1 MKKLLFI
8 VGPTASGKSDF
19 AVQVAKLLK
28 TDVISSDSMQIYK
41 DMTVGTAKITPEE
54 QQGVTHHLI
63 DFVNPKDSFSV
74 AEYREKALPIIDELL
89 KNGKTPIISGGT
101 GLYVNGILYPMNFSD
116 TSKDDKLRKSLENE
130 YDEKGADF
138 MHEKLAAL
146 DEKSALKIHK
156 NDKKRV
162 VRALEINLTHGN
174 RDENDMKKP
183 SYEYEMI
190 GLSGGDRAV
199 LYDRINKRV
208 DKMFENGLV
217 DEVKSLINT
226 GVSFD
231 CQSMQAIGYKE
242 FKGFFDGIL
251 SENDLKELIKKDTR
265 NYAKRQ
271 LTWFRRE
278 HEVIWVEKEEFSH
291 DNRKILDFMKKELT
305 ERGIL

>member
-1 MKKLLFI
+1 MVQEDRMKKLLFI

-19 AVQVAKLLK
+19 AVHVAKLLK

-190 GLSGGDRAV
+190 GLSGGDRAA

-217 DEVKSLINT
+217 DEVKSLIKL

-271 LTWFRRE
+271 LTWFRQYKD
-278 HEVIWVEKEEFSH
+278 IKW
-291 DNRKILDFMKKELT
+291 LDAANDDAYEYIKDKFL
-305 ERGIL
+305 R

>member
-1 MKKLLFI
+1 MVQEDRMKKLLFI

-19 AVQVAKLLK
+19 AVQVAKMLK

-190 GLSGGDRAV
+190 GLSGGDRAA

-217 DEVKSLINT
+217 DEVKSLIKL

-271 LTWFRRE
+271 LTWFRQYKD
-278 HEVIWVEKEEFSH
+278 IKW
-291 DNRKILDFMKKELT
+291 LDAANDDAYEYIKDKFL
-305 ERGIL
+305 R

>member
-19 AVQVAKLLK
+19 AVQVAKMLK

-54 QQGVTHHLI
+54 EQGVTHHLI

-190 GLSGGDRAV
+190 GLSGGDRAA

-217 DEVKSLINT
+217 DEVKSLIKL

-271 LTWFRRE
+271 LTWFRQYKD
-278 HEVIWVEKEEFSH
+278 IKW
-291 DNRKILDFMKKELT
+291 LDAANDDAYEYIKDKFL
-305 ERGIL
+305 R

>member
-1 MKKLLFI
+1 MYEKTVIHRRTDRLREIRFRGSGRKVAENRRNF
-8 VGPTASGKSDF
+8 VGQHANLQRYDRRNR
-19 AVQVAKLLK
+19 
-28 TDVISSDSMQIYK
+28 
-41 DMTVGTAKITPEE
+41 KITPEE

-116 TSKDDKLRKSLENE
+116 TSKDDKLRKNLENE

-251 SENDLKELIKKDTR
+251 SENDLKELIKKTR
-265 NYAKRQ
+265 EITQNAN
-271 LTWFRRE
+271 LPGFGNT
-278 HEVIWVEKEEFSH
+278 
-291 DNRKILDFMKKELT
+291 KILNGLT
-305 ERGIL
+305 PQTTSHTTILRTNF

>member
-190 GLSGGDRAV
+190 GLSGGDRAA

-217 DEVKSLINT
+217 DEVKSLIKL

-271 LTWFRRE
+271 LTWFRQYKD
-278 HEVIWVEKEEFSH
+278 IKW
-291 DNRKILDFMKKELT
+291 LDAANDDAYEYIKDKFL
-305 ERGIL
+305 R

>member
-74 AEYREKALPIIDELL
+74 AEYREKALPVIDELL

-146 DEKSALKIHK
+146 DEKSSLKIHK

-251 SENDLKELIKKDTR
+251 SENDLKELIKKTR
-265 NYAKRQ
+265 EITQNAN
-271 LTWFRRE
+271 LPGFGN
-278 HEVIWVEKEEFSH
+278 I
-291 DNRKILDFMKKELT
+291 KILNGLT
-305 ERGIL
+305 PQMTTHTNTLRTNF

>member
-63 DFVNPKDSFSV
+63 DFINPKDSFSV

-156 NDKKRV
+156 NDKKRI

-208 DKMFENGLV
+208 DKMFENGLI

-271 LTWFRRE
+271 LTWFRQYKDIKWFYAANDDAYEYIKDKFLR
-278 HEVIWVEKEEFSH
+278 
-291 DNRKILDFMKKELT
+291 
-305 ERGIL
+305 

>member
-1 MKKLLFI
+1 MNLIKKDRNNKI
-8 VGPTASGKSDF
+8 QKSREII
-19 AVQVAKLLK
+19 KK
-28 TDVISSDSMQIYK
+28 EK
-41 DMTVGTAKITPEE
+41 KKIKEE
-54 QQGVTHHLI
+54 
-63 DFVNPKDSFSV
+63 K
-74 AEYREKALPIIDELL
+74 
-89 KNGKTPIISGGT
+89 
-101 GLYVNGILYPMNFSD
+101 
-116 TSKDDKLRKSLENE
+116 ENE
-130 YDEKGADF
+130 EKGADF

-199 LYDRINKRV
+199 LYDRSNKRV

-242 FKGFFDGIL
+242 FKGFFD
-251 SENDLKELIKKDTR
+251 
-265 NYAKRQ
+265 
-271 LTWFRRE
+271 
-278 HEVIWVEKEEFSH
+278 
-291 DNRKILDFMKKELT
+291 
-305 ERGIL
+305 

>member
-74 AEYREKALPIIDELL
+74 AEYREKALPVIDELL
-89 KNGKTPIISGGT
+89 KTGKTPIISGGT

-242 FKGFFDGIL
+242 FKGFFEGIL

-271 LTWFRRE
+271 LTWFRQYKDIKLFDAANDDAYEYIKDKFLR
-278 HEVIWVEKEEFSH
+278 
-291 DNRKILDFMKKELT
+291 
-305 ERGIL
+305 

>member
-74 AEYREKALPIIDELL
+74 AEYREKALPVIDELL

-156 NDKKRV
+156 NDKKRI

-208 DKMFENGLV
+208 DKMFENGLI

-265 NYAKRQ
+265 NYAKHQ
-271 LTWFRRE
+271 LTWFRQYKDIKWFDAANDDAYDYIKDKFLR
-278 HEVIWVEKEEFSH
+278 
-291 DNRKILDFMKKELT
+291 
-305 ERGIL
+305 

>member
-54 QQGVTHHLI
+54 LQGVTHHLI

-89 KNGKTPIISGGT
+89 KNDKTPIISGGT

-190 GLSGGDRAV
+190 GLSGGDRAS

-208 DKMFENGLV
+208 DKMFKNGLV

-271 LTWFRRE
+271 LTWFRQYK
-278 HEVIWVEKEEFSH
+278 VIKWFDAANDDAYDYIKDKFL
-291 DNRKILDFMKKELT
+291 R
-305 ERGIL
+305 

>member
-1 MKKLLFI
+1 MVQEDCMKKLLFI

-19 AVQVAKLLK
+19 AVNVAKMLK

-63 DFVNPKDSFSV
+63 DFVSPKDCFSV
-74 AEYREKALPIIDELL
+74 AEYRENALPIIDKLFSM
-89 KNGKTPIISGGT
+89 GKTPIISGGT

-116 TSKDDKLRKSLENE
+116 TSKNEELRKSLERD

-138 MHEKLAAL
+138 MHEKLALL
-146 DEKSALKIHK
+146 DENSAEKIHK

-162 VRALEINLTHGN
+162 VRALEINLTRGN
-174 RDENDMKKP
+174 RIDNDMKKP
-183 SYEYEMI
+183 SFEYEMV

-208 DKMFENGLV
+208 DKMFENGLIE
-217 DEVKSLINT
+217 EVENLIKN
-226 GVSFD
+226 GVTFEN
-231 CQSMQAIGYKE
+231 QSMQAIGYKE
-242 FKGFFDGIL
+242 FKGFFDGNL

-271 LTWFRRE
+271 LTWFRQYKDIRWFDTASDE
-278 HEVIWVEKEEFSH
+278 AYEYIKDKFL
-291 DNRKILDFMKKELT
+291 R
-305 ERGIL
+305 

>member
-19 AVQVAKLLK
+19 AVQVAKMLK

-74 AEYREKALPIIDELL
+74 AEYREKALPVIEELL

-190 GLSGGDRAV
+190 GLSGGDRAS

-271 LTWFRRE
+271 LTWFRQYKDIKWFAANDDAYEYIKDKFLR
-278 HEVIWVEKEEFSH
+278 
-291 DNRKILDFMKKELT
+291 
-305 ERGIL
+305 

>member
-19 AVQVAKLLK
+19 AVQVAKMLK

-190 GLSGGDRAV
+190 GLSGGDRAA

-217 DEVKSLINT
+217 DEVKSLIKL

-271 LTWFRRE
+271 LTWFRQYKD
-278 HEVIWVEKEEFSH
+278 IKW
-291 DNRKILDFMKKELT
+291 LDAANDDAYEYIKDKFL
-305 ERGIL
+305 R

>member
-8 VGPTASGKSDF
+8 VGPTASGKSNF

-208 DKMFENGLV
+208 DKMFENGLI

-271 LTWFRRE
+271 LTWVRQYKDIKWFDAANDDAYEYIKDKFLR
-278 HEVIWVEKEEFSH
+278 
-291 DNRKILDFMKKELT
+291 
-305 ERGIL
+305 

>member
-89 KNGKTPIISGGT
+89 KNDKTPIISGGT

-271 LTWFRRE
+271 LTWFRQYKDIKLFDAANDDAYDYIKDKFLR
-278 HEVIWVEKEEFSH
+278 
-291 DNRKILDFMKKELT
+291 
-305 ERGIL
+305 

>member
-1 MKKLLFI
+1 MVQEDCMKKLLFI

-19 AVQVAKLLK
+19 AVNVAKMLK

-63 DFVNPKDSFSV
+63 DFVSPKDSFSV
-74 AEYREKALPIIDELL
+74 AEYRENALPIIDKLFSM
-89 KNGKTPIISGGT
+89 GKTPIISGGT

-116 TSKDDKLRKSLENE
+116 TSKNEELRKSLERD

-138 MHEKLAAL
+138 MHEKLALL
-146 DEKSALKIHK
+146 DEKSAEKIHK

-162 VRALEINLTHGN
+162 VRALEINLTRGN
-174 RDENDMKKP
+174 RIDNDMKKP
-183 SYEYEMI
+183 SFEYEMV

-208 DKMFENGLV
+208 DKMFENGLIE
-217 DEVKSLINT
+217 EVENLIKN
-226 GVSFD
+226 GVTFEN
-231 CQSMQAIGYKE
+231 QSMQAIGYKE
-242 FKGFFDGIL
+242 FKGFFDGNL
-251 SENDLKELIKKDTR
+251 SNSDLKELIKKDTR

-271 LTWFRRE
+271 LTWFRQYKDIRWFDTANDE
-278 HEVIWVEKEEFSH
+278 AYEYIKDKFL
-291 DNRKILDFMKKELT
+291 R
-305 ERGIL
+305 

>member
-1 MKKLLFI
+1 M
-8 VGPTASGKSDF
+8 
-19 AVQVAKLLK
+19 
-28 TDVISSDSMQIYK
+28 
-41 DMTVGTAKITPEE
+41 
-54 QQGVTHHLI
+54 
-63 DFVNPKDSFSV
+63 
-74 AEYREKALPIIDELL
+74 PIIDELL

-156 NDKKRV
+156 NDKKRI

-174 RDENDMKKP
+174 RDENDMNKP

-217 DEVKSLINT
+217 DEVKSLISL

-242 FKGFFDGIL
+242 FKGF
-251 SENDLKELIKKDTR
+251 
-265 NYAKRQ
+265 
-271 LTWFRRE
+271 LTGF
-278 HEVIWVEKEEFSH
+278 
-291 DNRKILDFMKKELT
+291 
-305 ERGIL
+305 

>member
-89 KNGKTPIISGGT
+89 KNDKTPIISGGT

-231 CQSMQAIGYKE
+231 SQSMQAIGYKE

-271 LTWFRRE
+271 LTRFRQYKDIKWFDAANDDAYDYIKDKFLR
-278 HEVIWVEKEEFSH
+278 
-291 DNRKILDFMKKELT
+291 
-305 ERGIL
+305 

>member
-19 AVQVAKLLK
+19 AVQVAKMLK

-74 AEYREKALPIIDELL
+74 AEYREKALPVIDELL
-89 KNGKTPIISGGT
+89 KNDKTPIISGGT
-101 GLYVNGILYPMNFSD
+101 GLYINGILYPMNFSD

-226 GVSFD
+226 DVSFD

-251 SENDLKELIKKDTR
+251 SENDLKELIKKDTT
-265 NYAKRQ
+265 NYAIRQ
-271 LTWFRRE
+271 LPLFPQYKDIKWFDAANDDAYEYIKDKFLR
-278 HEVIWVEKEEFSH
+278 
-291 DNRKILDFMKKELT
+291 
-305 ERGIL
+305 

>member
-19 AVQVAKLLK
+19 AVQVAKMLK

-74 AEYREKALPIIDELL
+74 AEYREKALPVIDELL

-190 GLSGGDRAV
+190 GLSGGDRAA

-217 DEVKSLINT
+217 SI
-226 GVSFD
+226 
-231 CQSMQAIGYKE
+231 
-242 FKGFFDGIL
+242 
-251 SENDLKELIKKDTR
+251 
-265 NYAKRQ
+265 
-271 LTWFRRE
+271 
-278 HEVIWVEKEEFSH
+278 
-291 DNRKILDFMKKELT
+291 
-305 ERGIL
+305 

>member
-1 MKKLLFI
+1 MVQEDCMKKLLFI

-74 AEYREKALPIIDELL
+74 AEYREKALPVIDELL

-190 GLSGGDRAV
+190 GLSGGDRAA

-271 LTWFRRE
+271 LAWFRQYKDIKWFDAANDDAYEYIKYKFLR
-278 HEVIWVEKEEFSH
+278 
-291 DNRKILDFMKKELT
+291 
-305 ERGIL
+305 

>member
-74 AEYREKALPIIDELL
+74 AEYREKALPVIDELL

-116 TSKDDKLRKSLENE
+116 TSKDDKLRKTLENE

-190 GLSGGDRAV
+190 GLSGGDRAS

-271 LTWFRRE
+271 LTWFRQYKDI
-278 HEVIWVEKEEFSH
+278 IWFDAANDDAYDYIKDKFL
-291 DNRKILDFMKKELT
+291 R
-305 ERGIL
+305 

>member
-74 AEYREKALPIIDELL
+74 AEYREKALPVIDELL

-156 NDKKRV
+156 NDKKRI

-208 DKMFENGLV
+208 DKMFENGLI

-271 LTWFRRE
+271 LTWFRQYKD
-278 HEVIWVEKEEFSH
+278 IKWVDAANDDAYDYIKDKFL
-291 DNRKILDFMKKELT
+291 R
-305 ERGIL
+305 

>member
-63 DFVNPKDSFSV
+63 DFINPKDSFSV

-89 KNGKTPIISGGT
+89 KTGKTPIISGGT

-190 GLSGGDRAV
+190 GLSGGDRAS

-217 DEVKSLINT
+217 DEVKSLLKL

-271 LTWFRRE
+271 LTWFRQYKDIKWFGAANDDAYEYIKDKFLR
-278 HEVIWVEKEEFSH
+278 
-291 DNRKILDFMKKELT
+291 
-305 ERGIL
+305 

>member
-74 AEYREKALPIIDELL
+74 AEYREKALPVIDELL

-251 SENDLKELIKKDTR
+251 IENANLPGFGNT
-265 NYAKRQ
+265 
-271 LTWFRRE
+271 
-278 HEVIWVEKEEFSH
+278 
-291 DNRKILDFMKKELT
+291 KILNGLT
-305 ERGIL
+305 PQTTTHTTILRTNF

>member
-19 AVQVAKLLK
+19 AVKVAKMLK
-28 TDVISSDSMQIYK
+28 TDVVSCDSMQIYK
-41 DMTVGTAKITPEE
+41 DMTVGTAKITPDE
-54 QQGVTHHLI
+54 QQGITHHLI

-74 AEYREKALPIIDELL
+74 AEYREKALPIINGLL
-89 KNGKTPIISGGT
+89 SNGKTPIISGGT

-116 TSKDDKLRKSLENE
+116 TSKNNALRHSLECE

-146 DEKSALKIHK
+146 DEKSAEKIHK
-156 NDKKRV
+156 NDKKRI
-162 VRALEINLTHGN
+162 VRALEINLTHGK

-183 SYEYEMI
+183 SFEYEMV

-199 LYDRINKRV
+199 LYERINNRV
-208 DKMFENGLV
+208 DKMFENGLLS
-217 DEVKSLINT
+217 EVENLIKS
-226 GVSFD
+226 GVTFD

-242 FKGFFDGIL
+242 FKGFFDGEIT
-251 SENDLKELIKKDTR
+251 ENELKEIIKKDTR

-271 LTWFRRE
+271 LTWFRQYENIKWFDKACDEAFEYINDKFLR
-278 HEVIWVEKEEFSH
+278 
-291 DNRKILDFMKKELT
+291 
-305 ERGIL
+305 

>member
-116 TSKDDKLRKSLENE
+116 TSKDDKIRKNLENE

-190 GLSGGDRAV
+190 GLSGGDRAS

-217 DEVKSLINT
+217 DEVKSLIHL

-251 SENDLKELIKKDTR
+251 SENDLKELIKKR
-265 NYAKRQ
+265 
-271 LTWFRRE
+271 
-278 HEVIWVEKEEFSH
+278 HEKL
-291 DNRKILDFMKKELT
+291 RKTPTYLVSAIQ
-305 ERGIL
+305 RY

>member
-1 MKKLLFI
+1 MYEKTVIHRRTDCLR
-8 VGPTASGKSDF
+8 KSDF
-19 AVQVAKLLK
+19 AIQVAKLLK

-146 DEKSALKIHK
+146 DEKSALKSIKTTK
-156 NDKKRV
+156 NASYARLKSILRT
-162 VRALEINLTHGN
+162 EIAT
-174 RDENDMKKP
+174 KT
-183 SYEYEMI
+183 I
-190 GLSGGDRAV
+190 
-199 LYDRINKRV
+199 
-208 DKMFENGLV
+208 
-217 DEVKSLINT
+217 
-226 GVSFD
+226 
-231 CQSMQAIGYKE
+231 
-242 FKGFFDGIL
+242 
-251 SENDLKELIKKDTR
+251 
-265 NYAKRQ
+265 
-271 LTWFRRE
+271 
-278 HEVIWVEKEEFSH
+278 
-291 DNRKILDFMKKELT
+291 
-305 ERGIL
+305 

>member
-19 AVQVAKLLK
+19 AVQVAKMLK

-74 AEYREKALPIIDELL
+74 AEYREKALPVIDELL

-130 YDEKGADF
+130 YDEKGADY

-251 SENDLKELIKKDTR
+251 SENDLKELIKKTR
-265 NYAKRQ
+265 EITQNAN
-271 LTWFRRE
+271 LPGFGNT
-278 HEVIWVEKEEFSH
+278 
-291 DNRKILDFMKKELT
+291 KILNGLT
-305 ERGIL
+305 LQTTTHTTILRTNF

>member
-1 MKKLLFI
+1 MP
-8 VGPTASGKSDF
+8 V
-19 AVQVAKLLK
+19 
-28 TDVISSDSMQIYK
+28 
-41 DMTVGTAKITPEE
+41 
-54 QQGVTHHLI
+54 
-63 DFVNPKDSFSV
+63 
-74 AEYREKALPIIDELL
+74 IDELL

-190 GLSGGDRAV
+190 GLSGGDRAA

-271 LTWFRRE
+271 LTWFRQYKDIKWFDAANDDAYEYIKDKFLR
-278 HEVIWVEKEEFSH
+278 
-291 DNRKILDFMKKELT
+291 
-305 ERGIL
+305 

>member
-1 MKKLLFI
+1 MVQEDCMKKLLFI

-19 AVQVAKLLK
+19 AVQVAKMLK

-74 AEYREKALPIIDELL
+74 AEYREKALPVIDELL

-190 GLSGGDRAV
+190 GLSGGDRAS

-271 LTWFRRE
+271 LTWFRQYKDIEWFDAANDDAYEYIKDKFLR
-278 HEVIWVEKEEFSH
+278 
-291 DNRKILDFMKKELT
+291 
-305 ERGIL
+305 

>member
-74 AEYREKALPIIDELL
+74 AEYRENALPIIDELL
-89 KNGKTPIISGGT
+89 KNDKTPIISGGT

-116 TSKDDKLRKSLENE
+116 TSKDDKLRKSLEIE

-271 LTWFRRE
+271 LTWFRQYKDIKWFAAANDDVYEYIKDKFLR
-278 HEVIWVEKEEFSH
+278 
-291 DNRKILDFMKKELT
+291 
-305 ERGIL
+305 

>member
-19 AVQVAKLLK
+19 AVQVAKMLK

-74 AEYREKALPIIDELL
+74 AEYREKALPVIDELL

-190 GLSGGDRAV
+190 GLSGGDRAS

-271 LTWFRRE
+271 LTWFRQYKDIKWFYAANDDAYDYIKDKFLR
-278 HEVIWVEKEEFSH
+278 
-291 DNRKILDFMKKELT
+291 
-305 ERGIL
+305 